1 MVWFAGAMV
10 NAILRRHAIIIKSL
24 IAKVY
29 GRLMAGL
36 AQTQKKQIR
45 LNDRFESQEPVM
57 DADFETIVSA
67 PNAITNGLAAA
78 PKIKDNKADSP
89 SLHADKMGSDKIGSD
104 KVGMSVFGKK
114 PARPMPDDSIAFYG
128 FGAILVMLSFWVSGG
143 HSLFRTVDLMPTG
156 AIHAKNSSF
165 EIADTAWRVVTVDGR
180 SALHVEGIVRNS
192 GRLAVHTKPV
202 TVTVKHSD
210 GLTKRY
216 LLGQKGWTL
225 GPGQEVVVSG
235 RLDIA
240 SAAIASV
247 AITLAD

>member
-1 MVWFAGAMV
+1 MV
-10 NAILRRHAIIIKSL
+10 NAILRRRAILIKTVL
-24 IAKVY
+24 AKVY
-29 GRLMAGL
+29 GRLMAG
-36 AQTQKKQIR
+36 QTQTPQKRIR
-45 LNDRFESQEPVM
+45 FDNRFEKREPVV

-78 PKIKDNKADSP
+78 PKTNDDTMHP
-89 SLHADKMGSDKIGSD
+89 TSLRADKIGSD

-156 AIHAKNSSF
+156 AIHAKNSSS

-202 TVTVKHSD
+202 TVTVKHND
-210 GLTKRY
+210 GSTKRY